1 MYWESE
7 KDEKHHQH
15 PYHHCHHYHYC
26 IPISQLH
33 RNHHFQKKTYQAAGS
48 RSLGKL
54 RSQDSLSNQRLQD
67 CQIVKLAPAMIVKL
81 SNQRLRIFNVF
92 IIVVL
97 FSRHFCTDADV
108 LIFAIIILFHP
119 YAIVRGDIC
128 HSRHCQRQ
136 CKVFASG
143 VNF

>member
-1 MYWESE
+1 MKSIISIHIIIVIIIIIVFQYHSFIAIITFRRRLTRRRGLGHWES
-7 KDEKHHQH
+7 
-15 PYHHCHHYHYC
+15 CV
-26 IPISQLH
+26 
-33 RNHHFQKKTYQAAGS
+33 
-48 RSLGKL
+48 L
-54 RSQDSLSNQRLQD
+54 RTACQTSACND

-81 SNQRLRIFNVF
+81 SNQRLRIVNVF